1 MVQGKKWMWM
11 CLALLLCA
19 GLMLGGCGKPGQ
31 QAQGEI
37 LDEPLPTELID
48 PEDPEVEDPA
58 ANVEVPTPT
67 TTPGKNTGKATPAAT
82 QKPNQPPYLIR
93 VNLQTQ
99 VVAVFRMDAQGE
111 YTVPVRSMICSTG
124 KGNLTPPG
132 TFKISSK
139 YKFHAMNGG
148 VFAQYATRFNG
159 GIMFHSVPYSK
170 REPDTLRWD
179 MYNKLGQKASSGCIR
194 MRCIDAKWIYDNC
207 RAGTVVEVVKS
218 GSWEGV
224 PNKITIAK
232 VPAGTKWD
240 PTDPNPDNPGVTE
253 LPIVTPTPTPTPT
266 VKPTPTATPTPKPTP
281 TPTVKP
287 TPTPTP
293 TPTATPTATVTPTP
307 AATPTPTAQPT
318 DEQETK

>member
-1 MVQGKKWMWM
+1 MRVRRSVKRMRYKGRWVCV
-11 CLALLLCA
+11 CLALMICA
-19 GLMLGGCGKPGQ
+19 GLLVAGCGNSGQ
-31 QAQGEI
+31 QAQGEM
-37 LDEPLPTELID
+37 LEEPLPTEIFD

-58 ANVEVPTPT
+58 ADVEVPTPT
-67 TTPGKNTGKATPAAT
+67 GTPGGSSPNKGTPTATK
-82 QKPNQPPYLIR
+82 KPSQPPYLIR

-99 VVAVFRMDAQGE
+99 VVAVFTTDAQGA

-207 RAGTVVEVVKS
+207 RAGTCLLYTSLKREDSDYYRRRARDRRGHKRS
-218 GSWEGV
+218 IGTGRGQFGHRLS
-224 PNKITIAK
+224 KC
-232 VPAGTKWD
+232 AGRM
-240 PTDPNPDNPGVTE
+240 
-253 LPIVTPTPTPTPT
+253 
-266 VKPTPTATPTPKPTP
+266 
-281 TPTVKP
+281 
-287 TPTPTP
+287 
-293 TPTATPTATVTPTP
+293 
-307 AATPTPTAQPT
+307 
-318 DEQETK
+318 